1 MQHLNQ
7 ETQNLCLD
15 FLHWGSEDDGFNRGL
30 KARINTSSTFKNAR
44 KSLEWLIFL
53 GQRLK

>member
-1 MQHLNQ
+1 MQDLNQ